1 MTARTCTIKTN
12 FSIGLVAMRD
22 GRAIY
27 FIGAAVAEF
36 QERDSKEPG
45 FSHTAG
51 AVSRTIAVNWRNPF
65 ACIASDIHWS
75 VDCYQN
81 GIFYNTIA
89 RQ

>member
-1 MTARTCTIKTN
+1 MHYKNKLFYWAGSDERWAGDILHRYR
-12 FSIGLVAMRD
+12 G
-22 GRAIY
+22 GR
-27 FIGAAVAEF
+27 VSR
-36 QERDSKEPG
+36 ERDSKEPG